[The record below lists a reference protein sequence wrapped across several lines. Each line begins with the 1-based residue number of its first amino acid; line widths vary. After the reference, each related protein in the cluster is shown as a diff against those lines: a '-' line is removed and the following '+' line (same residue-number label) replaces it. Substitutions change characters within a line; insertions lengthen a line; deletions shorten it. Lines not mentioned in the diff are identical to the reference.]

1 MSKAKPS
8 DLLER
13 MRTTATR
20 DITPTSP
27 PPADR
32 AAGVPMAAVTPGR
45 RIRFTLDLSPEQ
57 HRFLKRFALDA
68 EVDAS
73 LVARALLTLLESD
86 AATGGRVRELVRG
99 RP

>member
-1 MSKAKPS
+1 MTKPKPS

-20 DITPTSP
+20 EATAPMSM
-27 PPADR
+27 PASS
-32 AAGVPMAAVTPGR
+32 VPMTAAASSR

-57 HRFLKRFALDA
+57 HHALKRFALDS

-73 LVARALLTLLESD
+73 LIARALLTLLETD
-86 AATGGRVRELVRG
+86 DTIGERVRELVR
-99 RP
+99 RTH